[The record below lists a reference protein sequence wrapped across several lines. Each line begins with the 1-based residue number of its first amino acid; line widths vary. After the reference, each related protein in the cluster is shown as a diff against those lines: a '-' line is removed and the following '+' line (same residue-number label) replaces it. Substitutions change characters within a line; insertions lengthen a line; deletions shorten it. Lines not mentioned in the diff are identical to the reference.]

1 MCFPLQLPPLR
12 DRRSDIPVLLHHFV
26 GKHAGRMGKQIEMIS
41 NDTMH
46 VLLNWG
52 WPGNIRELENLIE
65 RMVILSQGQTQTLAA
80 PPVELDVPWGFAEDN
95 LTEMEA
101 STSSVFCRKPVESC

>member
-1 MCFPLQLPPLR
+1 
-12 DRRSDIPVLLHHFV
+12 
-26 GKHAGRMGKQIEMIS
+26 MGKQIEMIS